1 MTPSSDSEDGPD
13 PELGRQML
21 AAIARIDGRPED
33 RAPLRRL
40 VRLLQPGI
48 SPFHERHAELAA
60 IFARVREDLPLSND
74 QRTALTTVGRAE
86 AAFLITGAV

>member
-1 MTPSSDSEDGPD
+1 MTSSSDSEEGPD

-21 AAIARIDGRPED
+21 AAIGRIDSQPD
-33 RAPLRRL
+33 DPAPLRRL

-60 IFARVREDLPLSND
+60 IFANVREGLRLSEA
-74 QRTALTTVGRAE
+74 QHLALTTVGRAE
-86 AAFLITGAV
+86 AAFLITGAA

>member
-1 MTPSSDSEDGPD
+1 MTWPSDSEDGPD

-21 AAIARIDGRPED
+21 AAIRRIERQPANP
-33 RAPLRRL
+33 APVRRL

-60 IFARVREDLPLSND
+60 IFALVREGLPLSDD

-86 AAFLITGAV
+86 ATFLITGAD